1 MEKYQSSPVETSKN
15 RLHNLRQKL
24 GASALA
30 LALLGAGCGSNKI
43 AESQAE
49 RPFPEIAEL
58 SNTNLSPDDAKQLR
72 QTIEAKREFE
82 SFLDEATSQTDRDT
96 NSVKYSD
103 PLEDITYGSGS
114 RQKIA
119 NILGFDWGDQERVT
133 RINARDY
140 VEETVRQK
148 ALWLIGVGDYEG
160 AAYIVSKYID
170 SKGKITQENVFKELT
185 DEAEALDL

>member
-1 MEKYQSSPVETSKN
+1 MEKYQSSPAETSKKW
-15 RLHNLRQKL
+15 LRRAKEL
-24 GASALA
+24 GAPVLA
-30 LALLGAGCGSNKI
+30 LVMLAVECGSSKI

-49 RPFPEIAEL
+49 RPFPGIVEHSSII
-58 SNTNLSPDDAKQLR
+58 LSPDDTKQLR

-82 SFLDEATSQTDRDT
+82 SFLDKDTSQTDKDK
-96 NSVKYSD
+96 NSAKYSD
-103 PLEDITYGSGS
+103 PLGDITYGSGS

-119 NILGFDWGDQERVT
+119 NILGLDWGDQEQVT

-148 ALWLIGVGDYEG
+148 ALWLISVGDYEG
-160 AAYIVSKYID
+160 ATFIVRKYID
-170 SKGKITQENVFKELT
+170 SRGKITQENVFKELT